1 MSNIFNLLYFCR
13 KIFFPFNN
21 NKLQIFLLFLI
32 FFIIS
37 ILDLIGLILLPI
49 FFSSIFSYEYSSLS
63 MPFNYFNNLENIN
76 LIIYFL
82 FISLLIRI
90 FVSIFSNY
98 FIIKTVQNIA
108 NYLRV
113 KIFIGY
119 FNIPLD
125 KYSKIKISDK
135 ILNIQKYIDDYTVL
149 LNSFLRIC
157 SDLIISS
164 SIIIFLLIQNF
175 NFVFLTII
183 FFTIF
188 FYLYYRYFVTKT
200 LVYGEVRNTST
211 SNIISIS
218 KTIFDNFKEI
228 KSLYLSSFFINI
240 FKSNSKKINHIE
252 IKSGMIT
259 TSPKYIFETIFL
271 IVLLIIFI
279 FFSLLNQ
286 DIQENSTFLISGAF
300 AASKIIPM
308 INQFI
313 ASLANIFNRK
323 NSLDLLL
330 IEWNNDYYVSKNKTK
345 TALIKNFEKIELK
358 NLYYKNENEE
368 LFINSNISFKSN
380 TIVGIF
386 GPSGSGKTTLI
397 DILLGYRKPQSGE
410 LLINN
415 VTVDLESDHIN
426 KLSSYTSRIPLL
438 INKSIVEN
446 ICFNETLTKSDL
458 DKFISSLK
466 RVNFYDFIQ
475 KLPHNYNY
483 LVEEN
488 GKNFS
493 EGQKQRLSIARALY
507 FDKRIMIFDEATSSL
522 DQVSEREIFNKIK
535 NNLSNKIII
544 IISHNMKLKDLCNE
558 VYSIKD
564 KKIIKVK

>member
-1 MSNIFNLLYFCR
+1 MINIFNLFNFCK

-21 NKLQIFLLFLI
+21 KFQIFLLFLI
-32 FFIIS
+32 FFTIS

-49 FFSSIFSYEYSSLS
+49 FFSSIFSYEYSGSA
-63 MPFNYFNNLENIN
+63 MPFNYFNNLQNMN
-76 LIIYFL
+76 FIIYFL
-82 FISLLIRI
+82 FISLIIRI

-98 FIIKTVQNIA
+98 FIIRTVQNIA

-113 KIFIGY
+113 KIFISY

-164 SIIIFLLIQNF
+164 TIIIFLLIQNF

-183 FFTIF
+183 FFIIF
-188 FYLYYRYFVTKT
+188 FYLYYKNFITKT
-200 LVYGEVRNTST
+200 LVYGKVRNFST
-211 SNIISIS
+211 SNIIGIS

-228 KSLYLSSFFINI
+228 KSLYLSSFFTNI
-240 FKSNSKKINHIE
+240 FKSNSNKINEIE
-252 IKSGMIT
+252 IKSAMIT
-259 TSPKYIFETIFL
+259 TSPKYIFESFFL
-271 IVLLIIFI
+271 IALLILFI
-279 FFSLLNQ
+279 FFSILNQ
-286 DIQENSTFLISGAF
+286 DIKEYSTFLISVAF

-313 ASLANIFNRK
+313 ASLSNIFNRK
-323 NSLDLLL
+323 NSLDLLTL
-330 IEWNNDYYVSKNKTK
+330 DWNKNYNISKSHSKLLNN
-345 TALIKNFEKIELK
+345 NFDKIEIK
-358 NLYYKNENEE
+358 NLYYENENEK
-368 LFINSNISFKSN
+368 LFNNLNISFKSN
-380 TIVGIF
+380 SIVGIF
-386 GPSGSGKTTLI
+386 GPSGTGKTTLV

-410 LLINN
+410 LLIDNFPVGYEN
-415 VTVDLESDHIN
+415 HNIN
-426 KLSSYTSRIPLL
+426 KWSSYTSRIPLL

-446 ICFNETLTKSDL
+446 ISFKETLNESDL
-458 DKFISSLK
+458 DKIINSLK
-466 RVNFYDFIQ
+466 SVNFYDFIQ

-483 LVEEN
+483 VVEEN

-493 EGQKQRLSIARALY
+493 EGQKQRLGIARALY

-522 DQVSEREIFNKIK
+522 DQESEREIFQQIK
-535 NNLSNKIII
+535 KNLNNKIII
-544 IISHNMKLKDLCNE
+544 IISHNMKLIDLCNE
-558 VYSIKD
+558 AYSIKD